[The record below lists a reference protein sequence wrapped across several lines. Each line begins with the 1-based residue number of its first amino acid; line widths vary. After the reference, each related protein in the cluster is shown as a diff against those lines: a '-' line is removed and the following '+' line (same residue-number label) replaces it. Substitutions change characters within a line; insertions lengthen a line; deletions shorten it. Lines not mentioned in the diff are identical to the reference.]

1 VTTVG
6 YTGSQLIQCDRRG
19 IYVIEEVTGLSATDY
34 DFKEV
39 TAQIYDTSKL
49 YENTSISS
57 SGTTEASS
65 SESKVTASTVLYMHI
80 NSTDDYVTKNYVGT
94 GTYVKTLPTGFT
106 YIPAVYTY
114 DETNLTDLA
123 YHTVGFTNTPSKYA
137 YLSSQAYAVNKFA
150 FQEAVGSSGN

>member
-1 VTTVG
+1 MH
-6 YTGSQLIQCDRRG
+6 
-19 IYVIEEVTGLSATDY
+19 TDY
-34 DFKEV
+34 
-39 TAQIYDTSKL
+39 
-49 YENTSISS
+49 
-57 SGTTEASS
+57 
-65 SESKVTASTVLYMHI
+65 
-80 NSTDDYVTKNYVGT
+80 TDDYVEKNYF
-94 GTYVKTLPTGFT
+94 GTYDKLPTGFT